1 MALNYIWIGFFI
13 AAVLVALIR
22 TIFYFLQQGLDIS
35 FWTTFTLADRDVFPE
50 IVRSTFTSAELS
62 IQISIYLIGIM
73 TLWLGIMRIG
83 EKGGAVNMI
92 AWLFAPFFRKIFPE
106 IPDKHPAM
114 GSMMMNFC
122 ANMLGL
128 DNAATPLGLKAMKDL
143 QEINPKKD
151 TASNAQIMFL
161 VLNTS
166 GLTLVPISILGIR
179 AAANAV
185 NPAEIFLPLLL
196 TTFFSTIAG
205 LIAVSIVQRI
215 NLFNKIVLGY
225 LGGLSV
231 FIALLFSFLSTLPE
245 NQMHIVTV
253 LAGNMILFGFI
264 VFFFFAGIK
273 KKINLYETFI
283 EGAKEGFQVAIKII
297 PYLVAMLFAI
307 GVFRASGAMDYIT
320 GSIAWFFAWLGADT
334 RFVDG
339 LPTALMKPLSGSG
352 ARGMM
357 VEVLANPKFGPE
369 SFAGRLVSILQG
381 STETTFYTLAVYY
394 GAVGISKTRYTLTC
408 GLIADL
414 TAVVA
419 AILLTYFF
427 FG

>member
-106 IPDKHPAM
+106 VPDKHPAM

>member
-1 MALNYIWIGFFI
+1 MVLNYIWIGFFI
-13 AAVLVALIR
+13 AALLVAIVR
-22 TIFYFLQQGLDIS
+22 TSFYFLQQGLDIT
-35 FWTTFTLADRDVFPE
+35 FWTTFTMADRDVFPE
-50 IVRSTFTSAELS
+50 MVKSTFTSAEVS
-62 IQISIYLIGIM
+62 IEISIYLIGIM

-83 EKGGAVNMI
+83 EKGGAVNMLS
-92 AWLFAPFFRKIFPE
+92 WLFAPFFRKIFPE
-106 IPDKHPAM
+106 VPDNHPAM

-143 QEINPKKD
+143 QEINPDKE

-185 NPAEIFLPLLL
+185 NPAEVFLPLLL
-196 TTFFSTIAG
+196 TTFFSTMAG

-215 NLFNKIVLGY
+215 NLFNKIVFAY
-225 LGGLSV
+225 LAGLSILIGGL
-231 FIALLFSFLSTLPE
+231 FAFLSTLSSDHM
-245 NQMHIVTV
+245 QVVTV

-264 VFFFFAGIK
+264 VFFLVAGIR

-307 GVFRASGAMDYIT
+307 GVFRASGALNFLTDA
-320 GSIAWFFAWLGADT
+320 IAWFFAWLGADT

-339 LPTALMKPLSGSG
+339 LPTAFMKPLSGSG

-357 VEVLANPKFGPE
+357 VEVLSNQNFGPE

-381 STETTFYTLAVYY
+381 STETTFYTIAVYY
-394 GAVGISKTRYTLTC
+394 GAVGISRTRYTVTC
-408 GLIADL
+408 GLIADF
-414 TAVVA
+414 TAIIA

>member
-1 MALNYIWIGFFI
+1 MVLNYIWIGFFI
-13 AAVLVALIR
+13 VALIVAIVR
-22 TIFYFLQQGLDIS
+22 TTLYFLQQGFDIS

-50 IVRSTFTSAELS
+50 MVKSTFTSAEVS
-62 IQISIYLIGIM
+62 IEISIYLIGIM

-92 AWLFAPFFRKIFPE
+92 AWLFAPFFRKIFPDV
-106 IPDKHPAM
+106 PDKHPAM

-143 QEINPKKD
+143 QEINPKKE

-179 AAANAV
+179 AAANAQ

-205 LIAVSIVQRI
+205 LLAVSIIQRI
-215 NLFNKIVLGY
+215 NLFNKIVFAY
-225 LGGLSV
+225 LAGLSLL
-231 FIALLFSFLSTLPE
+231 IALLFGFLSTLPQD
-245 NQMHIVTV
+245 QMQVATV
-253 LAGNMILFGFI
+253 LAGNIILFGFI
-264 VFFFFAGIK
+264 VFFLFAGIK
-273 KKINLYETFI
+273 NKINLYETFI
-283 EGAKEGFQVAIKII
+283 DGAKEGFQVAITII

-307 GVFRASGAMDYIT
+307 GVFRTSGALDFLT
-320 GSIAWFFAWLGADT
+320 DGIAWFFASLGADT

-339 LPTALMKPLSGSG
+339 LPTAFMKPLSGSG

-357 VEVLANPKFGPE
+357 VEVLSNPKFGPE
-369 SFAGRLVSILQG
+369 SFAGRLVSIVQG
-381 STETTFYTLAVYY
+381 STETTFYTIAVYY
-394 GAVGISKTRYTLTC
+394 GAVGISRTRYTVTC

>member
-1 MALNYIWIGFFI
+1 MALNYIWLGFLLF
-13 AAVLVALIR
+13 AFLVALVR
-22 TIFYFLQQGLDIS
+22 TAGYFLQQGLDIS
-35 FWTTFTLADRDVFPE
+35 FWVTFTEADRDVFPK
-50 IVRSTFTSAELS
+50 IVDSTFSSAETS
-62 IQISIYLIGIM
+62 ITISIYLIGIM
-73 TLWLGIMRIG
+73 TLWLGIMKIG
-83 EKGGAVNMI
+83 EKGGAVNI
-92 AWLFAPFFRKIFPE
+92 LSRLVAPFFRRIFPE
-106 IPDKHPAM
+106 VPDKHPAM
-114 GSMMMNFC
+114 GAMMMNFC

-128 DNAATPLGLKAMKDL
+128 DNAATPLGLKAMKEL
-143 QEINPKKD
+143 QELNPEKD

-166 GLTLVPISILGIR
+166 GLTIIPISILGIR

-185 NPAEIFLPLLL
+185 NPAEVFLPLLL

-205 LIAVSIVQRI
+205 LIVVSIAQRI
-215 NLFNKIVLGY
+215 NLLNKIVLAY
-225 LGGLSV
+225 LLGLSILIGGIFV
-231 FIALLFSFLSTLPE
+231 FLSSLPPE
-245 NQMHIVTV
+245 KMQTVTV
-253 LAGNMILFGFI
+253 FAGNFILFGFI
-264 VFFFFAGIK
+264 IFFLWAGIRRK
-273 KKINLYETFI
+273 VNLYETFI
-283 EGAKEGFQVAIKII
+283 EGAKGGFDIAIKII

-307 GVFRASGAMDYIT
+307 GVLRASGALDMIT
-320 GSIAWFFAWLGADT
+320 DGIAAFFSWLGADT

-357 VEVLANPKFGPE
+357 VEVLANPAFGPE

-394 GAVGISKTRYTLTC
+394 GAVSISKTRYTLTC

-414 TAVVA
+414 VA
-419 AILLTYFF
+419 IVSAILLTYFF